1 MEMVNIEKPSNRQ
14 YNHIF
19 IWLYSEMTH
28 VHIIGGIMVN
38 GIRQQAIVGKG
49 RRIEVLSP
57 ELPIGARV
65 EIIILIEPS
74 SPRFLKRASHKEW
87 LKSVKPV
94 NVSFPITEEWLEQ
107 AKCEGRD

>member
-1 MEMVNIEKPSNRQ
+1 
-14 YNHIF
+14 
-19 IWLYSEMTH
+19 
-28 VHIIGGIMVN
+28 MVN

-49 RRIEVLSP
+49 GRIEVLSP

-107 AKCEGRD
+107 AKCEGRE